1 MDDEYLRWYRQMERV
16 LRAREQLRVIAEPT
30 SATRALIEAGEQMRA
45 LGEQGRRIIEDLSL
59 PLSSAYAELL
69 ALSDYSGFIDTTIRL
84 DPSLLAGR
92 SFPGVRDMS
101 LQSVGVHLDA
111 MEDAQRL
118 AVLGRSLVPAI
129 ALNGALTETYA
140 AGVSR
145 NHGEAA
151 VSLESR
157 DSLQA
162 LAAGIGQFRVA
173 IQVGATQIDVPPALQ
188 VALDGLDQ
196 VTGAVTSVWSGI
208 ADNIDRFSSIPA
220 PLRELPVLY
229 AFEATRA
236 VAMLFSDDEEVVDAR
251 PPQSLVGARAAALP
265 AMLEKL
271 HPKIAEKYLGVLH
284 AMQAR
289 GPDYIA
295 QASASARELLTFTV
309 NRLAPDDQVL
319 AFNPSSD
326 RDKDGKLSRRARLH
340 FIFRRVASS
349 EDYAKMVLVQIELIL
364 GSWFPLNTAVHRL
377 DPDLGQQQLESLVLQ
392 IEFAL
397 IEMLHASDL
406 AAPI

>member
-16 LRAREQLRVIAEPT
+16 LRAREQLRSISEP
-30 SATRALIEAGEQMRA
+30 SSSTRALIEAGEQMRT
-45 LGEQGRRIIEDLSL
+45 LGTEGRRIIEDLSL
-59 PLSSAYAELL
+59 LSSSAYTALL
-69 ALSDYSGFIDTTIRL
+69 ALPDYSGFIDTTIRL
-84 DPSLLAGR
+84 DASLRTSPDR
-92 SFPGVRDMS
+92 SGVQNMF

-129 ALNGALTETYA
+129 ALSGALTETYEA
-140 AGVSR
+140 WVST
-145 NHGEAA
+145 NVVAAA
-151 VSLESR
+151 VPLESI
-157 DSLQA
+157 DALQHVV
-162 LAAGIGQFRVA
+162 AGIGQFRVA
-173 IQVGATQIDVPPALQ
+173 IQVRATQIDVPPALQ
-188 VALDGLDQ
+188 AALADLDE
-196 VTGAVTSVWSGI
+196 VTNAVTSVWSGI
-208 ADNIDRFSSIPA
+208 SHDIHGFSSIPA
-220 PLRELPVLY
+220 PLREIPVLY

-251 PPQSLVGARAAALP
+251 SPRSLVGTRAAALP
-265 AMLEKL
+265 SMLEKL
-271 HPKIAEKYLGVLH
+271 HPRIAEKYLGVLH
-284 AMQAR
+284 AIQAR

-309 NRLAPDDQVL
+309 EKLAPDDQVL
-319 AFNPSSD
+319 AFNPDSE
-326 RDKDGKLSRRARLH
+326 RGKDGHLTRRSRLH

-349 EDYAKMVLVQIELIL
+349 EDYAKMVLGQIELIL

-377 DPDLGQQQLESLVLQ
+377 DPDLRQQQLESLVLQ

-406 AAPI
+406 AMEA